1 MGDPDI
7 PVAWI
12 QPPRVQE
19 EVAVEEDSEE
29 DSEEGADESSQS
41 ENQEYNLVSKYYCF

>member
-41 ENQEYNLVSKYYCF
+41 EESGDTDS